1 MLSGGVAT
9 FLKNIQIESSTVI
22 NGGTDWDVTVVPLTG
37 TTFGG
42 TGAAAVNIRI
52 VCATVA
58 SP

>member
-1 MLSGGVAT
+1 VLSGGVAT